1 MEKIYW
7 FEVFEETE
15 DGTETIETFDT
26 EVEALNYIEEHADK
40 KLYHDVWQMNSDG
53 SCVEKIN
60 KLI

>member
-26 EVEALNYIEEHADK
+26 EQEVLSYIEEHADK
-40 KLYHDVWQMNSDG
+40 NLGHDAWKMNSDG
-53 SCVEKIN
+53 SCVEKLT